1 MPQGDKSSY
10 TDKQKC
16 PAELAE
22 AGQEEGSV
30 LTKSAEARIWA
41 AANKLARDG
50 KEQFLEKQELI

>member
-1 MPQGDKSSY
+1 MPQGDKSSS
-10 TDKQKC
+10 TDGQKC

-41 AANKLARDG
+41 AANKFARDG
-50 KEQFLEKQELI
+50 EEPFREKQELS